1 MVSYWMTSALVWLM
15 SGINTVGGWQFMLP
29 TQGTGSG
36 LGRICPQAPP
46 GAASATNQ
54 VMGYFAW
61 GAIIGM
67 VAGGIVL
74 VALIVVG
81 KIFNIGRLAA
91 GAAVGLLVLIGVA
104 IIYLMWPELIQSIL
118 GDGCVNAG

>member
-1 MVSYWMTSALVWLM
+1 MLSYWMTSAMVWLM
-15 SGINTVGGWQFMLP
+15 SGINTVGAWQLMLP
-29 TQGTGSG
+29 TQGSGSG

-54 VMGYFAW
+54 IMGYFAW

-67 VAGGIVL
+67 VTGGIVL
-74 VALIVVG
+74 VALIVIG

-91 GAAVGLLVLIGVA
+91 GAAIGLLVLVA
-104 IIYLMWPELIQSIL
+104 AAVVYLMFPEVMQAIL
-118 GDGCVNAG
+118 GDGCVNA